1 MTELARVSGL
11 LAQVM
16 DGLNLFWGERQW
28 ISEMA
33 ALFPDVS
40 QR

>member
-1 MTELARVSGL
+1 MTELARVPGL

-40 QR
+40 HR